1 MLQIVVFPPEDAAA
15 AIEPFRR
22 LHDPAFHQVGAHVA
36 LVPPWDDGDHA
47 AVVRKLGDFTPPGTL
62 DVSFGAPEARGRS
75 LALPVLDP
83 DGRVGA
89 FVRTLAARA
98 LPTSALVGERAVA
111 PALRLGLFVSDA
123 ELELARR
130 AWLAEP
136 RPRGFRAREL
146 VLLFDDVRGLW
157 HEARRFSLEPAP

>member
-15 AIEPFRR
+15 AFEPFRR
-22 LHDPAFHQVGAHVA
+22 LHDPAFHQVGAHVP

-47 AVVRKLGDFTPPGTL
+47 AVVRKLGDFESPGTL
-62 DVSFGAPEARGRS
+62 DLSFGAAEARGRA
-75 LALPVLDP
+75 LVLPVLDP
-83 DGRVGA
+83 AGRIGA
-89 FVRTLAARA
+89 FVRALSAQA
-98 LPTSALVGERAVA
+98 LPTSALVGERAST

-130 AWLAEP
+130 AWLSEP
-136 RPRGFRAREL
+136 RPGGFRAGEF

-157 HEARRFSLEPAP
+157 HEARRFPCGPPV